1 MSTAPTSTNIPIQEF
16 RAKLQEA
23 VDARSY
29 HTIKVFTFRFE
40 DDATQSLG
48 ARSLL
53 IVAYIGRAIIDM
65 ESNELHLISEN
76 GNQKRQKDDSIRN
89 LHVLAML
96 DCCYA
101 GSAVRA
107 GGKRSHSTVRSRQ
120 PGITFIQRFR
130 AATAPDC
137 VYKVIGNAHTLVFDP
152 KVPIIQQSRT
162 FNIFRNDTN
171 VLFKISLTGGP
182 NDVIL
187 TDFLQLT
194 KTIPPEFKV
203 TLANAYESN
212 SVVVV
217 CRASWETLARLRST
231 LGYVFIA
238 SVKGPSLVCGEMPE
252 KPSTRSFG
260 DLLDNRQDTYF
271 QE

>member
-1 MSTAPTSTNIPIQEF
+1 MSTASSET
-16 RAKLQEA
+16 LQ
-23 VDARSY
+23 RSK
-29 HTIKVFTFRFE
+29 TPR
-40 DDATQSLG
+40 
-48 ARSLL
+48 
-53 IVAYIGRAIIDM
+53 
-65 ESNELHLISEN
+65 
-76 GNQKRQKDDSIRN
+76 
-89 LHVLAML
+89 
-96 DCCYA
+96 
-101 GSAVRA
+101 
-107 GGKRSHSTVRSRQ
+107 
-120 PGITFIQRFR
+120 
-130 AATAPDC
+130 APDC